1 MKNSFKIYISIAVIA
16 IIASCSNNNDI
27 DAKKAKLEKLKAQKV
42 ELSDKIKTL
51 EDEIAHSGDT
61 SKSLEKMK
69 DVMVTKLEPSQFI
82 HSIDVQGRV
91 EGDENITISTKMA
104 GTITKVNVVAGSS
117 VKAGEIMAEIEN
129 DAMRSQLADLQS
141 SYDLSKD
148 IYNRQKTLWEQKV
161 GTEIQYLQAK
171 NNKESLEQKIEQ
183 VKRTLDMYY
192 VKAPF
197 NGTVDEVTI
206 KLGQTVSPGIS
217 AIRVVNLNKLKVR
230 ADLAEAY
237 SARIETGNTVN
248 LVFPDINKTA
258 TSKVTYIAKVIN
270 ALTRSFNVEIALPT
284 NEDYRPNMIAQV
296 SIVDYTNDKAIVVPV
311 NAVQNIDDKNYVFV
325 ALDENGKKVA
335 RKREVIV
342 GDTYTSWAEIKTGL
356 QAGELLITTG
366 YSNLNDGQLI
376 KF

>member
-1 MKNSFKIYISIAVIA
+1 MKNLFKIYISIAVIA
-16 IIASCSNNNDI
+16 IVASCSSNNDI
-27 DAKKAKLEKLKAQKV
+27 DAKKSKLEKLKAQKI

-61 SKSLEKMK
+61 SKSFEKMK
-69 DVMVTKLEPSQFI
+69 DVMVTKLEPSKFI

-104 GTITKVNVVAGSS
+104 GTITKVNVVAGNV

-129 DAMRSQLADLQS
+129 DATRSQLADLQS
-141 SYDLSKD
+141 SYDLAKD
-148 IYNRQKTLWEQKV
+148 IYNRQKSLWEQKV

-183 VKRTLDMYY
+183 VKRTIDMYY
-192 VKAPF
+192 IKAPF

-206 KLGQTVSPGIS
+206 KLGQTVSPGVP

-237 SARIETGNTVN
+237 SSRIETGNTVN

-270 ALTRSFNVEIALPT
+270 ALTRSFNVEVMLPS
-284 NEDYRPNMIAQV
+284 NDDYRPNMIAQV
-296 SIVDYTNDKAIVVPV
+296 SIVDYTNEKAIVVPV
-311 NAVQNIDDKNYVFV
+311 NAVQNIDDKNYVYV
-325 ALDENGKKVA
+325 AVNENGKKVA
-335 RKREVIV
+335 RKHEVTV
-342 GDTYTSWAEIKTGL
+342 GDTYNSSAEIKSGL
-356 QAGELLITTG
+356 QAGDLLITTG

-376 KF
+376 QF

>member
-1 MKNSFKIYISIAVIA
+1 MKNLFKLMISLTVIA
-16 IIASCSNNNDI
+16 FIASCGNGNNI
-27 DAKKAKLEKLKAQKV
+27 EAKKTKLEKLKAQRI
-42 ELSDKIKTL
+42 ELSDKIKSL

-61 SKSLEKMK
+61 SKSTEKRK
-69 DVMVTKLEPSQFI
+69 DVMVTKIEPSSFS

-91 EGDENITISTKMA
+91 EGDENISIATKMA
-104 GTITKVNVVAGSS
+104 GTITKVNVVAGSV
-117 VKAGEIMAEIEN
+117 VKTGEIMAEIEN

-141 SYDLSKD
+141 SYSLVKD
-148 IYNRQKTLWEQKV
+148 IYNRQKALWDQKV

-171 NNKESLEQKIEQ
+171 NNKESMEQKIEQ

-206 KLGQTVSPGIS
+206 KLGQTVSPGIP

-237 SARIETGNTVN
+237 ASKIETGNTVN

-258 TSKVTYIAKVIN
+258 ISKVAYIAKVIN
-270 ALTRSFNVEIALPT
+270 TLTRSFNVDVALPS
-284 NEDYRPNMIAQV
+284 NEFYRPNMVAQV
-296 SIVDYTNDKAIVVPV
+296 SIVDYTNDKAIVAPV
-311 NAVQNIDDKNYVFV
+311 NAVQNIDDRNFVFV
-325 ALDENGKKVA
+325 AVEENGNKVA
-335 RKREVIV
+335 RKREVTV
-342 GDTYTSWAEIKTGL
+342 GDTYNSLAEIVKGL
-356 QAGELLITTG
+356 QTGDLLITTG
-366 YSNLNDGQLI
+366 YNNLNDGQLI